1 TSLIYPD
8 RQPIGDYCRR
18 RMSAK
23 RNLVAFWLLGLCNN
37 FAYVIM
43 LSAAKDILEKG
54 AETPGSK
61 VCNETITHRDCSPM
75 STGSV
80 LLADIIP
87 SLLIKTV
94 APLLLQNVPFDIRH
108 AAGIVLQASAFITVA
123 VSDTAYLALTG
134 VAMASFGS
142 GLGEV
147 SYLSLSAYFPASVIT
162 AYSSGTGGA
171 GVFGALAYASLTDAA
186 MASLTPKEALLAMLV
201 VPLIFAYT
209 FWWLLRLP
217 PSVHRVRVVEPSS
230 WLIIRAGGSSSSAP
244 LLHDSDE
251 EAVEDGERGAG
262 TDAPTTPFDFLS
274 LDGAEKWRAVK
285 PLFSYM
291 IPLALVYFAEYF
303 INQGLLELLVFDCA
317 HAFRLSAA
325 AQYRWFQVLYQIGV
339 FISRTVGGLLP
350 WMPAVTVL
358 AGLQLINSGFLSAA
372 AVKTSLLPHFAA
384 GAAIVLYEGL
394 LGGSAYVHTFRTMHK
409 EISPSRREFAL
420 GVVSIADTFG
430 ILFAGLAAIPTHNAI
445 CALPL

>member
-1 TSLIYPD
+1 MTVK
-8 RQPIGDYCRR
+8 Q
-18 RMSAK
+18 
-23 RNLVAFWLLGLCNN
+23 NLAAFWLLGLCNN

-54 AETPGSK
+54 AEQPGSK
-61 VCNETITHRDCSPM
+61 VCNETITHRECSPM

-94 APLLLQNVPFDIRH
+94 APVLLQNVPFDIRH
-108 AAGIVLQASAFITVA
+108 AAGVVLQASAFVVVA
-123 VSDTAYLALTG
+123 VSDTAYLALSG
-134 VAMASFGS
+134 VVLASFGS

-186 MASLTPKEALLAMLV
+186 MAALTPKQALLAMLV
-201 VPLIFAYT
+201 VPIIFAYT
-209 FWWLLRLP
+209 FWWLLHLP
-217 PSVHRVRVVEPSS
+217 PSVHRVRVVEPTT
-230 WLIIRAGGSSSSAP
+230 WMIARGEGSSVEP
-244 LLHDSDE
+244 LLHDSDDDEVVE
-251 EAVEDGERGAG
+251 EEGRVGIRDTSVAS
-262 TDAPTTPFDFLS
+262 FDFKALS
-274 LDGAEKWRAVK
+274 RGEKWRAVK

-317 HAFRLSAA
+317 HGFRLAPA

-339 FISRTVGGLLP
+339 FISRTLGGIVP
-350 WMPAVTVL
+350 WMPAVSIL
-358 AGLQLINSGFLSAA
+358 AGLQLLNSGFLTAA
-372 AVKTSLLPHFAA
+372 TVKTSLLPHFAA
-384 GAAIVLYEGL
+384 AAGVVLYEGL

-409 EISPSRREFAL
+409 EISPYRREFAL
-420 GVVSIADTFG
+420 GVVSISDTFG
-430 ILFAGLAAIPTHNAI
+430 ILLAGLAAIRTHNAI
-445 CALPL
+445 CTLPL

>member
-1 TSLIYPD
+1 MTV
-8 RQPIGDYCRR
+8 
-18 RMSAK
+18 K
-23 RNLVAFWLLGLCNN
+23 RNLGAFWLLGLCNN

-54 AETPGSK
+54 TEQPDSK
-61 VCNETITHRDCSPM
+61 VCNETIVHRDCSQM

-87 SLLIKTV
+87 SLLIKTA
-94 APLLLQNVPFDIRH
+94 APVLLQNVPFDIRH
-108 AAGIVLQASAFITVA
+108 AAGVVLQASAFVVVA
-123 VSDTAYLALTG
+123 ISDTAYLALAG
-134 VAMASFGS
+134 VVLASFGS

-147 SYLSLSAYFPASVIT
+147 SYLSLSAYFPDSVIT

-186 MASLTPKEALLAMLV
+186 MANLTPKQALLTMLV
-201 VPLIFAYT
+201 VPFIFAYA
-209 FWWLLRLP
+209 FWWVLHLP
-217 PSVHRVRVVEPSS
+217 PSVHRVRVVEPRS
-230 WLIIRAGGSSSSAP
+230 WLIARGEASTVAP
-244 LLHDSDE
+244 LLHDSDDEIE
-251 EAVEDGERGAG
+251 EEEGRAG
-262 TDAPTTPFDFLS
+262 RDAATVPFNFQALPS
-274 LDGAEKWRAVK
+274 KEKWRAIK

-291 IPLALVYFAEYF
+291 LPLALVYFAEYF

-317 HAFRLSAA
+317 HGFRLAPA

-339 FISRTVGGLLP
+339 FVSRTVGGILP
-350 WMPAVTVL
+350 WMPAVSIL
-358 AGLQLINSGFLSAA
+358 AGLQLLNSGFLTAA

-384 GAAIVLYEGL
+384 GASIVLYEGL

-430 ILFAGLAAIPTHNAI
+430 ILLAGMAAINAHNAI
-445 CALPL
+445 CSLPL